1 MRSIWRPPPMFTRA
15 RPPVREARL
24 QSQAPARAFTLIEL
38 LTVISIIAILS
49 AISLNVV
56 KGVKERSSVGLA
68 KAEMAALSQ
77 ALEMYKLQYGDYP
90 QTGMSADTVAIPATT
105 PSSSNVQYR
114 FFNALAGKY
123 GPTLASI
130 TSGKCFVDLARFSLF
145 SKEAVDMPTPTG
157 STPVANAFLDPW
169 GQTYVYYYKTAGS
182 STWTSPTYVLFSVGP
197 DGINTDPT
205 TAGVVTYD
213 DANNLDNIYANH

>member
-1 MRSIWRPPPMFTRA
+1 M
-15 RPPVREARL
+15 REARL
-24 QSQAPARAFTLIEL
+24 QNQAPTRAFTLIEL

-68 KAEMAALSQ
+68 KAELAALSQ

-90 QTGMSADTVAIPATT
+90 QTGMTADLVAVPPTT

-114 FFNALAGKY
+114 FFNTLAGKL
-123 GPTLASI
+123 GPTLAPI

-145 SKEAVDMPTPTG
+145 STEPNDMPTPTG

-169 GQTYVYYYKTAGS
+169 GQTYVYYYKTVTTGVQP
-182 STWTSPTYVLFSVGP
+182 WTSPSYVLFSVGP
-197 DGINTDPT
+197 DGLKADTDIT
-205 TAGVVTYD
+205 AAGVVQYD
-213 DANNLDNIYANH
+213 TETMDSKNLDNIYANR